1 MNKKVISIL
10 GAVATLGGAG
20 LTLLSSW
27 VSEKK
32 TEEKIEELVNKAIS
46 QKIG

>member
-10 GAVATLGGAG
+10 GILATVGGAG
-20 LTLLSSW
+20 LTLVSNW

-46 QKIG
+46 KKIG